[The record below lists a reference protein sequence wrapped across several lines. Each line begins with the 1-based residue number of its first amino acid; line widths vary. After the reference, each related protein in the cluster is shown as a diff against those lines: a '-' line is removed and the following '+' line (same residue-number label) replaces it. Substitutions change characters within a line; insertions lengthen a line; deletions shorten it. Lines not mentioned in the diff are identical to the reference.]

1 MESIVTNKT
10 ICMKKRRGKKY
21 RGKKE
26 RGRETILFFIWNF
39 KRKAQIVGCLDR
51 YKS

>member
-1 MESIVTNKT
+1 MYE
-10 ICMKKRRGKKY
+10 
-21 RGKKE
+21 KKE
-26 RGRETILFFIWNF
+26 GKEIQREKREGERETILFFIWNF